1 VTLHRRD
8 DGALGGG
15 PSREDVRTHRI
26 HPIGDLVEPIAVEV
40 AVQIERHGRARTAE
54 HLKFGV
60 LEVL

>member
-1 VTLHRRD
+1 
-8 DGALGGG
+8 
-15 PSREDVRTHRI
+15 VRTHRI
-26 HPIGDLVEPIAVEV
+26 RPIGDLVEPIAVEV